1 MKKKPKQ
8 LIHLYELEMSKFVTH
23 VSVFF
28 SDYETYLKK
37 NDLVPRSDVS

>member
-1 MKKKPKQ
+1 MKKIQ
-8 LIHLYELEMSKFVTH
+8 RTYTMSKFVTH